1 MNKRFIFLTLVILA
15 GFMLTLSG
23 CGNDK
28 QATYPHKA
36 IDLIISWPA
45 GGGSDLATRA
55 LAKEA
60 EQYLGQPITPIN
72 IAGSNG
78 AMAWAEAVKRKN
90 DGYTIALFTFDILS
104 NQALKTSS
112 VKYNDFEYLLQFSEQ
127 PMAFMVNKDSDIK
140 DLTGVIAAAK
150 AKRLK
155 MGTTPLGG
163 VYHQAISLLEQT
175 AGVTFDSVPFKGD
188 SDELAALLG
197 KHTDVQIMSLVPV
210 EQYVKQGTVKLLAV
224 TTDKRLEQ
232 YPEVPTL
239 KELGYDVVYS
249 SWRAI
254 GIKKGA
260 PPEVKAKL
268 ADAFK
273 KSYDSH
279 NFKEFAKRSKLDQRY
294 RNTTEFD
301 AYLQELHPKVE
312 KVLTSMSVIK

>member
-1 MNKRFIFLTLVILA
+1 MKKSKLYLVLASLVILA
-15 GFMLTLSG
+15 ISLLG

-28 QATYPHKA
+28 QAQYPSKP

-60 EQYLGQPITPIN
+60 EKYLGKPITPIN

-78 AMAWAEAVKRKN
+78 AMAWAEAAKRKN
-90 DGYTIALFTFDILS
+90 DGYTIALFTFDVLS

-112 VKYNDFEYLLQFSEQ
+112 IKYDDFEYLLQFSEQ
-127 PMAFMVNKDSDIK
+127 PMAFMVNKDSQIK
-140 DLTGVIAAAK
+140 DLKGLIEAAK
-150 AKRLK
+150 TKSLK

-163 VYHQAISLLEQT
+163 VYHQTITLLEQT
-175 AGVTFDSVPFKGD
+175 SGASFDSVPFKGD

-197 KHTDVQIMSLVPV
+197 NHTDVQIMTLVPV
-210 EQYVKQGTVKLLAV
+210 EQYVKQGTIRLLAV
-224 TTDKRLEQ
+224 TTDKRLAE
-232 YPEVPTL
+232 YPDVPTA

-260 PPEVKAKL
+260 PAEVKTKL
-268 ADAFK
+268 AEAFK
-273 KSYDSH
+273 KAYDS
-279 NFKEFAKRSKLDQRY
+279 KEFADFAKRSKLDLRY
-294 RNTTEFD
+294 RNTEEFD
-301 AYLQELHPKVE
+301 SYLKNLYPKTE
-312 KVLTSMSVIK
+312 KVLGSMNVIK

>member
-1 MNKRFIFLTLVILA
+1 MKARKMLAIFIALVLATCILTACGSSKKAEYPNK
-15 GFMLTLSG
+15 
-23 CGNDK
+23 
-28 QATYPHKA
+28 P

-60 EQYLGQPITPIN
+60 EKHLGQPITPIN

-78 AMAWAEAVKRKN
+78 AMAWAEAAKRKN

-112 VKYNDFEYLLQFSEQ
+112 VKYDDFEYLLQFSEQ
-127 PMAFMVNKDSDIK
+127 PMAFMVNKDSQIQ
-140 DLTGVIAAAK
+140 DLAGLISAAK

-197 KHTDVQIMSLVPV
+197 NHTDVQIMSLVPV
-210 EQYVKQGTVKLLAV
+210 EQYVKQGTVRLLAV
-224 TTDKRLEQ
+224 TTDMRLAQ
-232 YPEVPTL
+232 YPDVPTL

-260 PPEVKAKL
+260 PAEAKAKL
-268 ADAFK
+268 AAAFQQ
-273 KSYDSH
+273 SYNS
-279 NFKEFAKRSKLDQRY
+279 NEFKEFAKRSKLDQRY
-294 RNTTEFD
+294 RNSAEFD
-301 AYLQELHPKVE
+301 IYLKELHPKVE
-312 KVLTSMSVIK
+312 KVLNSMSVMK